1 MLRNN
6 NKTAVKRISRRS
18 LKNNRVRNVFSMLAI
33 MLTTI
38 MFTTI
43 FTLCFSVYENIKT
56 MYIRQQGTVASIYY
70 THPTNEQLE
79 AVRELRNLNAVGVQI
94 YAGSVYIP
102 EIEGEYIEFN
112 YYDETEFKEHFMPA
126 ISDVEGYYPVKEN
139 ELMLSYSSLDA
150 LGIDKPVC
158 GMKLDFDFMDGS
170 SKEFVLSGWY
180 KDYMNLSG
188 SKGGLVSKKYVEE
201 NSIDMNSE
209 GKICISPKKGQT
221 NSLLEELS
229 VIDERLNVDMRNF
242 SFRDNLGQNQTDA
255 ISIFGLA
262 ILLGLI
268 IVSSGYLLIYN
279 IMYISVSKD
288 TRFYGMLK
296 TIGTT
301 PKQIKSIV
309 RAQVVRL
316 AIIGLPLGIIFGSGI
331 SFVVMPIAMHMFDSG
346 SFSALPDKIQFNPLI
361 YVATFL
367 FVMLTI
373 LISCRKPAKLAG
385 SVSPVEAVK
394 YTGIYSGKSK
404 KKNTTSGGKLYRMA
418 IRNVF
423 REKKA
428 TLLVFAS
435 LFMGTIAFLAM
446 NTFLR
451 GLDLENFAKM
461 YLPYDYTID
470 CLVSGDEDGYDKM
483 RNQSLAL
490 AEELKEI
497 DGISGLSINK
507 RMHVRL
513 DFNRDTYMP
522 FLQNEAEHTGA
533 SFDEIADF
541 YEMNKN
547 PEVFYGTFAVTADDW
562 IIEKYAEFTGTEI
575 DIDAFVNG
583 EICLVGCLGSEE
595 KARQMEGKTITMIS
609 EDGKNPVEVQVASC
623 VTTRASSFLQF
634 AEDVFIAGAPRYI
647 IISDKAMERLG
658 TDYTIYTITMAC
670 QADKEVSVTN
680 EVKRL
685 TDNRDNVANVEIKT
699 ESMRDLSTSI
709 KTLKILIDGIS
720 LLLILIGIINFINV
734 MTSGIYARRK
744 EFALLESVG
753 MTKGQVKKM
762 LMLEGG
768 CYGIISI
775 GLIATLGNGIIYI
788 VSTLTEKTID
798 YAVAIYP
805 LAELIIM
812 CVFIVAVCILVPFV
826 LYKSISRETLTNRL
840 REE

>member
-43 FTLCFSVYENIKT
+43 FTLCFSIYENIKT
-56 MYIRQQGTVASIYY
+56 MSIRQQGTVASIYY

-79 AVRELRNLNAVGVQI
+79 AVRELKNLNAVGVQI

-102 EIEGEYIEFN
+102 KIEGEYIEFN
-112 YYDETEFKEHFMPA
+112 YYDETEYKEHFMPA

-150 LGIDKPVC
+150 LGVDKPVC

-180 KDYMNLSG
+180 KDYINLSG
-188 SKGGLVSKKYVEE
+188 SKSGLVSKKYVEE
-201 NSIDMNSE
+201 NGIDMNSA

-221 NSLLEELS
+221 DSLLEELS

-242 SFRDNLGQNQTDA
+242 SFFNHLEQNNDVT
-255 ISIFGLA
+255 FLGLA
-262 ILLGLI
+262 VILGLI

-279 IMYISVSKD
+279 IMYMSVSKD

-316 AIIGLPLGIIFGSGI
+316 AIIGLPFGIIFGSVI

-346 SFSALPDKIQFNPLI
+346 SFSAMPDKIHFNPLI

-394 YTGIYSGKSK
+394 YTGIYTGKSK

-428 TLLVFAS
+428 AVLVFAS

-446 NTFLR
+446 NAFLR

-461 YLPYDYTID
+461 YLPYDYTIY
-470 CLVSGDEDGYDKM
+470 CLVSDDEDGYDKM

-541 YEMNKN
+541 YEENKN
-547 PEVFYGTFAVTADDW
+547 PEVFYGTYAVTADDW

-595 KARQMEGKTITMIS
+595 KARQMEEKIITMIS
-609 EDGKNPVEVQVASC
+609 EDGKNSIDIQVASC

-658 TDYTIYTITMAC
+658 TDYTIYTITMDC
-670 QADKEVSVTN
+670 KADKEVSVTN

-685 TDNRDNVANVEIKT
+685 TDNWDNVANVEIKT
-699 ESMRDLSTSI
+699 ELMGDMSTSI
-709 KTLKILIDGIS
+709 KTMKILINGIS

-734 MTSGIYARRK
+734 MTSGVYARRK

-768 CYGIISI
+768 YYGIISI

-798 YAVAIYP
+798 YATAVYP

-826 LYKSISRETLTNRL
+826 LYKSISRETLTDRL

>member
-43 FTLCFSVYENIKT
+43 FTLCFSIYENIKT
-56 MYIRQQGTVASIYY
+56 MSIRQQGTVASIYY

-79 AVRELRNLNAVGVQI
+79 AVRELKNLNAVGVQI

-102 EIEGEYIEFN
+102 KIEGEYIEFN

-126 ISDVEGYYPVKEN
+126 ISDVEGYYPVKGN

-150 LGIDKPVC
+150 LGIDKPVR
-158 GMKLDFDFMDGS
+158 GMKLDFDFTDGS

-180 KDYMNLSG
+180 KDYINLSG
-188 SKGGLVSKKYVEE
+188 SKSGLVSKKYVEE
-201 NSIDMNSE
+201 NGIDMNSE

-221 NSLLEELS
+221 DRLLEELS

-242 SFRDNLGQNQTDA
+242 SFFTHLEQNNDVT
-255 ISIFGLA
+255 FLGLA
-262 ILLGLI
+262 VILGLI

-279 IMYISVSKD
+279 IMYMSVSKD

-316 AIIGLPLGIIFGSGI
+316 AIIGLPFGIIFGSVI
-331 SFVVMPIAMHMFDSG
+331 SFVVMPLAMHMFDSG
-346 SFSALPDKIQFNPLI
+346 SFSAMPDKIHFNPLI

-394 YTGIYSGKSK
+394 YTGVYTGKSK

-428 TLLVFAS
+428 AVLVFAS

-461 YLPYDYTID
+461 YLPYDYTIH
-470 CLVSGDEDGYDKM
+470 CLVSDDEDGYDKM

-541 YEMNKN
+541 YETNKN
-547 PEVFYGTFAVTADDW
+547 PEGFYGTIGVSADEW
-562 IIEKYAEFTGTEI
+562 IIEK
-575 DIDAFVNG
+575 
-583 EICLVGCLGSEE
+583 
-595 KARQMEGKTITMIS
+595 
-609 EDGKNPVEVQVASC
+609 
-623 VTTRASSFLQF
+623 
-634 AEDVFIAGAPRYI
+634 
-647 IISDKAMERLG
+647 
-658 TDYTIYTITMAC
+658 
-670 QADKEVSVTN
+670 
-680 EVKRL
+680 
-685 TDNRDNVANVEIKT
+685 
-699 ESMRDLSTSI
+699 
-709 KTLKILIDGIS
+709 
-720 LLLILIGIINFINV
+720 
-734 MTSGIYARRK
+734 
-744 EFALLESVG
+744 
-753 MTKGQVKKM
+753 
-762 LMLEGG
+762 
-768 CYGIISI
+768 
-775 GLIATLGNGIIYI
+775 
-788 VSTLTEKTID
+788 
-798 YAVAIYP
+798 
-805 LAELIIM
+805 
-812 CVFIVAVCILVPFV
+812 
-826 LYKSISRETLTNRL
+826 
-840 REE
+840 

>member
-43 FTLCFSVYENIKT
+43 FTLCFSIYENIKT
-56 MYIRQQGTVASIYY
+56 MSIRQQGTVASIYY

-79 AVRELRNLNAVGVQI
+79 AVRELKNLNAVGVQI

-102 EIEGEYIEFN
+102 KIEGEYIEFN

-126 ISDVEGYYPVKEN
+126 ISDVEGYYPVKGN

-150 LGIDKPVC
+150 LGIDKPVR
-158 GMKLDFDFMDGS
+158 GMKLDFDFTDGS

-180 KDYMNLSG
+180 KDYINLSG
-188 SKGGLVSKKYVEE
+188 SKSGLVSKKYVEE
-201 NSIDMNSE
+201 NGIDMNSE

-221 NSLLEELS
+221 DRLLEELS

-242 SFRDNLGQNQTDA
+242 SFFTHLEQNNDVT
-255 ISIFGLA
+255 FLGLA
-262 ILLGLI
+262 VILGLI

-279 IMYISVSKD
+279 IMYMSVSKD

-316 AIIGLPLGIIFGSGI
+316 AIIGLPFGIIFGSVI
-331 SFVVMPIAMHMFDSG
+331 SFVVMPLAMHMFDSG
-346 SFSALPDKIQFNPLI
+346 SFSAMPDKIHFNPLI

-394 YTGIYSGKSK
+394 YTGVYTGKSK

-428 TLLVFAS
+428 AVLVFAS

-461 YLPYDYTID
+461 YLPYDYTIH
-470 CLVSGDEDGYDKM
+470 CLVSDDEDGYDKM

-541 YEMNKN
+541 YETNKN

-595 KARQMEGKTITMIS
+595 KARQMEGKIITMIS
-609 EDGKNPVEVQVASC
+609 EDEKNSIDIQVASC

-658 TDYTIYTITMAC
+658 TDYTIYTITMDC
-670 QADKEVSVTN
+670 KADKEVSVTN

-685 TDNRDNVANVEIKT
+685 TDNWDNVANVEIKT
-699 ESMRDLSTSI
+699 ELMGDMSTSI
-709 KTLKILIDGIS
+709 KTVKILINGIS

-734 MTSGIYARRK
+734 MTSGVYARRK

-768 CYGIISI
+768 YYGIISI

-798 YAVAIYP
+798 YATAVYP

>member
-18 LKNNRVRNVFSMLAI
+18 LKNNRVRNVFLMLAI

-43 FTLCFSVYENIKT
+43 FTLCFSIYENIKT
-56 MYIRQQGTVASIYY
+56 MSIRQQGTVATIYY

-79 AVRELRNLNAVGVQI
+79 AVRELKNLNAVGVQI

-102 EIEGEYIEFN
+102 KIEGEYIEFN
-112 YYDETEFKEHFMPA
+112 YYDETEYKEHFMPA
-126 ISDVEGYYPVKEN
+126 ISDAEGYYPVKEN

-170 SKEFVLSGWY
+170 SREFVLSGWY

-188 SKGGLVSKKYVEE
+188 SKSGLVSKKYVEE
-201 NSIDMNSE
+201 NGIDMNSE
-209 GKICISPKKGQT
+209 GKICISPKKRQT
-221 NSLLEELS
+221 DSLLEELS
-229 VIDERLNVDMRNF
+229 VINERLNVDMRNF
-242 SFRDNLGQNQTDA
+242 SFFNHLEQNNDVT
-255 ISIFGLA
+255 FLGLA
-262 ILLGLI
+262 IIIGLI
-268 IVSSGYLLIYN
+268 IVSGGYLPIYN
-279 IMYISVSKD
+279 IMYMSVSKD

-316 AIIGLPLGIIFGSGI
+316 AIIGLPFGIIFGSVI
-331 SFVVMPIAMHMFDSG
+331 SFVVMPIAMHMFDAG
-346 SFSALPDKIQFNPLI
+346 SFSAMPDKIHFNPLI

-394 YTGIYSGKSK
+394 YTGVYTGKSK

-428 TLLVFAS
+428 TILVFAS

-446 NTFLR
+446 NAFLR

-461 YLPYDYTID
+461 YLPYDYTIH
-470 CLVSGDEDGYDKM
+470 CLVSDDEDGYDKM

-513 DFNRDTYMP
+513 GFNRDTYMP
-522 FLQNEAEHTGA
+522 FLQNEAEHTGT

-541 YEMNKN
+541 YEENKN
-547 PEVFYGTFAVTADDW
+547 PEVFYGTYAVTADDW
-562 IIEKYAEFTGTEI
+562 IIEKYAEFTGTKI

-583 EICLVGCLGSEE
+583 EICLVGCLESEE
-595 KARQMEGKTITMIS
+595 KARQMEEKIITMIS
-609 EDGKNPVEVQVASC
+609 EDGKNSIDIQVASC
-623 VTTRASSFLQF
+623 VATRASSFLQF
-634 AEDVFIAGAPRYI
+634 AEDVFIAGAPQYI

-658 TDYTIYTITMAC
+658 TDYTIYTITMDC
-670 QADKEVSVTN
+670 KADKEVSATN

-685 TDNRDNVANVEIKT
+685 TDNWDNVANVDIKT
-699 ESMRDLSTSI
+699 ELMGDMSTSI
-709 KTLKILIDGIS
+709 KTVKILINGIS

-734 MTSGIYARRK
+734 MTSGVYARRK

-768 CYGIISI
+768 YYGILSI

-798 YAVAIYP
+798 YATAVYP

>member
-43 FTLCFSVYENIKT
+43 FTLCFSIYENIKT
-56 MYIRQQGTVASIYY
+56 MSIRQQGTVASIYY
-70 THPTNEQLE
+70 THPTDEQLE
-79 AVRELRNLNAVGVQI
+79 AVRELKNLNAVGVQI

-102 EIEGEYIEFN
+102 KIEGECIEFN

-150 LGIDKPVC
+150 LGVDKPVC

-180 KDYMNLSG
+180 KDYINLSG
-188 SKGGLVSKKYVEE
+188 SKSGLVSKKYVEE
-201 NSIDMNSE
+201 NGIDMNSA
-209 GKICISPKKGQT
+209 GRICISPKKGQT
-221 NSLLEELS
+221 DSLLEELS

-242 SFRDNLGQNQTDA
+242 SFFNHLEQNNDVT
-255 ISIFGLA
+255 FLGLA
-262 ILLGLI
+262 VILGLI

-279 IMYISVSKD
+279 IMYMSVSKD

-316 AIIGLPLGIIFGSGI
+316 AIIGLPFGIIFGSVI

-346 SFSALPDKIQFNPLI
+346 SFSAMPDKIHFNPLI

-373 LISCRKPAKLAG
+373 LISYRKPAKLAG

-394 YTGIYSGKSK
+394 YTGVYMGKSK

-428 TLLVFAS
+428 AVLVFAS

-461 YLPYDYTID
+461 YLPYDYTIH
-470 CLVSGDEDGYDKM
+470 CLVSDDEDGYDKM

-513 DFNRDTYMP
+513 GFNRDTYMP

-541 YEMNKN
+541 YETNKN

-595 KARQMEGKTITMIS
+595 KARQMEGKIITMIS
-609 EDGKNPVEVQVASC
+609 EDEKNSIDIQVASC

-658 TDYTIYTITMAC
+658 TDYTIYTITMDC
-670 QADKEVSVTN
+670 KADKEVSATN

-685 TDNRDNVANVEIKT
+685 TDSWDNVANVDIKT
-699 ESMRDLSTSI
+699 ELMGDMSTSI
-709 KTLKILIDGIS
+709 KTLKILINGIS

-734 MTSGIYARRK
+734 MTSGVYARRK

-753 MTKGQVKKM
+753 MTKSQVKKM

-768 CYGIISI
+768 YYGIISI

-798 YAVAIYP
+798 YATAVYP

>member
-43 FTLCFSVYENIKT
+43 FTLCFSIYENIKT
-56 MYIRQQGTVASIYY
+56 MSIRQQGTVASIYY

-79 AVRELRNLNAVGVQI
+79 AVRELKNLNAVGVQI

-102 EIEGEYIEFN
+102 KIEGEYIEFN
-112 YYDETEFKEHFMPA
+112 YYDETEYKEHFMPA

-150 LGIDKPVC
+150 LGVDKPVC

-180 KDYMNLSG
+180 KDYINLSG
-188 SKGGLVSKKYVEE
+188 SKSGLVSKKYVEE
-201 NSIDMNSE
+201 NGIDMNSA

-221 NSLLEELS
+221 DSLLEELS

-242 SFRDNLGQNQTDA
+242 SFFNHLEQNNDVT
-255 ISIFGLA
+255 FLGLA
-262 ILLGLI
+262 VILGLI

-279 IMYISVSKD
+279 IMYMSVSKD

-316 AIIGLPLGIIFGSGI
+316 AIIGLPFGIIFGSVI

-346 SFSALPDKIQFNPLI
+346 SFSAMPDKIHFNPLI

-394 YTGIYSGKSK
+394 YTGVYTGKSK

-428 TLLVFAS
+428 AVLVFAS

-446 NTFLR
+446 NAFLR

-461 YLPYDYTID
+461 YLPYDYIIH
-470 CLVSGDEDGYDKM
+470 CLVSDDEDGYDKM

-541 YEMNKN
+541 YEENKN
-547 PEVFYGTFAVTADDW
+547 PEVFYGTYAVTADDW
-562 IIEKYAEFTGTEI
+562 IIEKYAEFTGTKI

-595 KARQMEGKTITMIS
+595 KARQMEGKIITMIS
-609 EDGKNPVEVQVASC
+609 EDEKNSIDIQVASC

-658 TDYTIYTITMAC
+658 TDYTIYTITMDC
-670 QADKEVSVTN
+670 KADKEVSVTN

-685 TDNRDNVANVEIKT
+685 TDNWDNVANVEIKT
-699 ESMRDLSTSI
+699 ELMGDMSTSI
-709 KTLKILIDGIS
+709 KTVKILINGIS

-734 MTSGIYARRK
+734 MTSGVYARRK

-768 CYGIISI
+768 YYGIISI

-798 YAVAIYP
+798 YATAVYP